1 MQQRF
6 REPLLAHTQDGR
18 IRSIGDRLEARHTRG
33 TALGERAEEPTN
45 KVTPAGP
52 QGNNGTGEID
62 MNRFKRQSGGH
73 ASPPL
78 PHLW

>member
-1 MQQRF
+1 MDAF
-6 REPLLAHTQDGR
+6 D
-18 IRSIGDRLEARHTRG
+18 RSAIDWRRVTRAG
-33 TALGERAEEPTN
+33 PRSASVRRSPTN

-73 ASPPL
+73 ASPLL